1 VTVYAQEF
9 EDDGLESVSRRRIPV
24 RGPGALRL
32 VTFSR
37 DVRRVLNREHDH
49 VVSFGASSLGADIL
63 WVNSVHAAWLE
74 QRDRVPGD
82 LLRSTPLRRFL
93 PHHQVILAMER
104 RYFTRSTGALAITV
118 SDCVADDISRLYGFP
133 KERSL
138 VVHNGFD
145 PAEFGRTRSGTR
157 ERVREE
163 LGVPPNAIL
172 LLLVAN
178 ELGRKGLAVLLR
190 AVAEL
195 QNPEVHVLLVGRA
208 DPTTY
213 SHLIRELGLHDR
225 FHYGGSRTDMG
236 SIHHAAD
243 LFVLPTRYEAFCL
256 AIVEALASGVPVITT
271 DVPGAR
277 DLILDGVNGR
287 LQRDP
292 TSHGELATLLREA
305 LREEQFKTWAANA
318 AASVEDHTWPRLL
331 DRALEAIAAS
341 PSREKEAGHA

>member
-1 VTVYAQEF
+1 
-9 EDDGLESVSRRRIPV
+9 
-24 RGPGALRL
+24 
-32 VTFSR
+32 
-37 DVRRVLNREHDH
+37 
-49 VVSFGASSLGADIL
+49 
-63 WVNSVHAAWLE
+63 
-74 QRDRVPGD
+74 
-82 LLRSTPLRRFL
+82 
-93 PHHQVILAMER
+93 
-104 RYFTRSTGALAITV
+104 
-118 SDCVADDISRLYGFP
+118 
-133 KERSL
+133 
-138 VVHNGFD
+138 
-145 PAEFGRTRSGTR
+145 
-157 ERVREE
+157 
-163 LGVPPNAIL
+163 
-172 LLLVAN
+172 
-178 ELGRKGLAVLLR
+178 
-190 AVAEL
+190 
-195 QNPEVHVLLVGRA
+195 
-208 DPTTY
+208 
-213 SHLIRELGLHDR
+213 
-225 FHYGGSRTDMG
+225 MG